1 MGKKKKKKKKK
12 QFIKIITWEALWS
25 KQAHVN
31 LEVHWTWYSM
41 INVETRDYFIL
52 FNTSFSHHA
61 LNWQKKNH
69 YCEIYLFCQMC
80 KFHINSQGP
89 KIKKEK
95 SVIHFLHQEH
105 KTYFSSFFLPPTF
118 FKFFLYN
125 PIIFLLVL
133 ECNMTY
139 L

>member
-1 MGKKKKKKKKK
+1 MHVVFNEKKKKKDEKKK

-61 LNWQKKNH
+61 LNWQKKNSLLWD
-69 YCEIYLFCQMC
+69 LF
-80 KFHINSQGP
+80 I
-89 KIKKEK
+89 
-95 SVIHFLHQEH
+95 
-105 KTYFSSFFLPPTF
+105 LP
-118 FKFFLYN
+118 N
-125 PIIFLLVL
+125 V
-133 ECNMTY
+133 
-139 L
+139 